1 MSSAAMARGTSG
13 TNPTRGTWSSSPSAR
28 SKPPPPHGRGDIG
41 NDPPQ
46 GHLVFQPFG
55 ADQLADPLLPPS
67 LPDEEEVRADAILGQ
82 QRGRVHGHLVTLH
95 HAKPAHQPH
104 QQPVA
109 RDPEIAAQW
118 TAIETGV
125 ERFGVDATGEGD
137 DPLRREESR
146 AGGLAP
152 GP

>member
-13 TNPTRGTWSSSPSAR
+13 TNPTRVTWSSSPSAR
-28 SKPPPPHGRGDIG
+28 ISPRGPG
-41 NDPPQ
+41 PGP
-46 GHLVFQPFG
+46 LVP
-55 ADQLADPLLPPS
+55 
-67 LPDEEEVRADAILGQ
+67 
-82 QRGRVHGHLVTLH
+82 LH

-125 ERFGVDATGEGD
+125 ELFGVDATGEGD
-137 DPLRREESR
+137 DPLPRPGPRR
-146 AGGLAP
+146 GGLAP
-152 GP
+152 G